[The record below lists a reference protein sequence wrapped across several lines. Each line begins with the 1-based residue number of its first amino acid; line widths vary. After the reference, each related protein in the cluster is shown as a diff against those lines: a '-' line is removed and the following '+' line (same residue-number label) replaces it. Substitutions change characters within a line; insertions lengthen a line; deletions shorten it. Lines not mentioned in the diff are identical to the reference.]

1 VTCCACEACRG
12 QAFWLDGPVER
23 PCFECKGTRCTHGE
37 GCIED
42 HTECAERHTPCPDC
56 GACIDLG
63 GWCESDSCYCATH
76 EAPLRHDGS
85 CIHCQRDDEDGRGDW
100 LRAEAKDEAA
110 IAARGGS

>member
-1 VTCCACEACRG
+1 VEGGVVTCCACEACRG

-23 PCFECKGTRCTHGE
+23 PCFECRGTKCTHGE

-42 HTECAERHTPCPDC
+42 HDCHERHVPCDLC
-56 GACIDLG
+56 GECRDVDSACKSEF
-63 GWCESDSCYCATH
+63 C
-76 EAPLRHDGS
+76 
-85 CIHCQRDDEDGRGDW
+85 DDRGDW